1 MWWQA
6 VLNWLTNYE
15 SLAIW
20 SEGIALVAIFLLDWR
35 EYRRQGKDREEQH
48 KETLEQMK
56 IMERQ
61 MLATEMATKAAE
73 TSASAQQA
81 AMQQW
86 LIFQN
91 WSTKEDISDP
101 KGRFAIEIGFEIVNP
116 TKLPLTMLSTKVRL
130 LHQEAWR
137 IHNILLSPN
146 LPCALKL
153 SNVVLNEE
161 EATVY
166 KSGGTLAFVVYGIV
180 DFRDCFERKREQ
192 EFTGLLFFSK
202 DKAQFTSE
210 WFPDNPL
217 RTKEETSRG
226 QSRG

>member
-1 MWWQA
+1 MWRA
-6 VLNWLTNYE
+6 VANWLRAYE

-20 SEGIALVAIFLLDWR
+20 LEGIALVAIFFLDWR
-35 EYRRQGKDREEQH
+35 EYQRQGKEREEQH

-61 MLATEMATKAAE
+61 MLATETATKAAE
-73 TSASAQQA
+73 TTASAQQT

-86 LIFQN
+86 VDFQN
-91 WSTKEDISDP
+91 WSTKEDIPDP

-130 LHQEAWR
+130 AQRHETWT

-146 LPCALKL
+146 LPCAFKL
-153 SNVVLNEE
+153 SNVVLKEQ
-161 EATVY
+161 EATAY
-166 KSGGTLAFVVYGIV
+166 QSGGTLNFIVYGIA
-180 DFRDCFERKREQ
+180 DFRDCFKEKREQ
-192 EFTGLLFFSK
+192 EFTGFLSFSK
-202 DKAQFTSE
+202 DKAQFTLE

-217 RTKEETSRG
+217 KAKEETPG
-226 QSRG
+226 AQSTS